1 MKVFFLKGFLRIWR
15 FPKPALWLKFFGT
28 IVISVFEL
36 HFRLAQFRLAVRGH
50 TLLVLD
56 DSGSRVPLTE
66 AELLGLEIVAKPGS
80 EGIPPMVGLKMAQP
94 QDVWQRCLKTRK
106 KPNFHDISMKGLKHQ
121 TKHTNLN

>member
-1 MKVFFLKGFLRIWR
+1 M
-15 FPKPALWLKFFGT
+15 
-28 IVISVFEL
+28 
-36 HFRLAQFRLAVRGH
+36 RGH

-106 KPNFHDISMKGLKHQ
+106 KPNFHEIPVKGLKHQ